1 MAGSKKYSATIV
13 RDKGGVYHIR
23 ISTKGPQIGGDV
35 EVIEV
40 LFADTEAEI
49 KKKAFDFVEEYEP

>member
-1 MAGSKKYSATIV
+1 MASNKKFSATIV
-13 RDKGGVYHIR
+13 QDKSGVYHIR

-49 KKKAFDFVEEYEP
+49 KKKAIDFVEEYKP